1 MSDADRLDGAEQEL
15 WRNLVRITAEL
26 PSAIEARLKRD
37 AGVSYLDFRVLGSL
51 SEAPSGI
58 RTMSELAARTS
69 VSIAR
74 LSVAV
79 GRLER
84 RSWVQREQNPDDGRA
99 TDVVL
104 TEGGRAHLEAHV
116 VAHVQQLRQLVFE
129 AIEPARQ
136 AELSELLGR
145 VLGTIGQDPCARFG
159 SDARTARPVAYA
171 AARSPL
177 TGPRSAADPRR
188 RAVRADRT
196 R

>member
-1 MSDADRLDGAEQEL
+1 MNDPDWLDGEEQQL

-26 PSAIEARLKRD
+26 PSAIDAQLKRD
-37 AGVSYLDFRVLGSL
+37 AGVSYLDFRLLGSL
-51 SEAPSGI
+51 LEAPSGI
-58 RTMSELAARTS
+58 RTMSELAARMS

-116 VAHVQQLRQLVFE
+116 VAHVQQLRRLVFE

-145 VLGTIGQDPCARFG
+145 VLGTIGKDPCARFG
-159 SDARTARPVAYA
+159 GDARTARPVAYA
-171 AARSPL
+171 AAWSPL
-177 TGPRSAADPRR
+177 TGPRSVSDTPRGGARPGR
-188 RAVRADRT
+188 R
-196 R
+196 